1 MGNTV
6 LLSHLQALR
15 STIGY
20 HYHSSAILSC
30 QVGLKLPQMAS
41 WHEACFLFD
50 ILVQLIAFLNI
61 TPYFSETLLGGG
73 VIFFFFSGK
82 HKSSCPG
89 VWGKSLVLTGF
100 WTPVCKCLL
109 TDVTLFTPRLTSL
122 LSLSGRWK
130 KGKYYSLSAA
140 FHLPLR

>member
-61 TPYFSETLLGGG
+61 TPYFSETLLGGV
-73 VIFFFFSGK
+73 VIFF
-82 HKSSCPG
+82 
-89 VWGKSLVLTGF
+89 
-100 WTPVCKCLL
+100 LL
-109 TDVTLFTPRLTSL
+109 L
-122 LSLSGRWK
+122 WK
-130 KGKYYSLSAA
+130 AQELMSRSMREEFGADRILDTCV
-140 FHLPLR
+140 

>member
-73 VIFFFFSGK
+73 SFFS
-82 HKSSCPG
+82 SSLESTRAHVQEYEG
-89 VWGKSLVLTGF
+89 RVW
-100 WTPVCKCLL
+100 C
-109 TDVTLFTPRLTSL
+109 
-122 LSLSGRWK
+122 
-130 KGKYYSLSAA
+130 
-140 FHLPLR
+140 